1 MKKDKF
7 VVNTSDLTDQWSVAQ
22 EALASAANEQ
32 TAADIGLVEAQR
44 AALIAQKNLET
55 AIKRKTTAEKRLAG
69 LRSRLGAEK

>member
-55 AIKRKTTAEKRLAG
+55 ATKRKTVAEKRLAG
-69 LRSRLGAEK
+69 LRARLGAEK